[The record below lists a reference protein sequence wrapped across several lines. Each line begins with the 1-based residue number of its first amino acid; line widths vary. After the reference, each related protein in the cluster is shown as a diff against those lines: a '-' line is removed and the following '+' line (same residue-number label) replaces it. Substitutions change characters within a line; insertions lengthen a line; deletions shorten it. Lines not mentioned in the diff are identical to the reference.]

1 MNLREIGKRRR
12 RRRILAAAKQIIVAA
27 GVDGLSMTRLAREAE
42 LSVATLYNLYGSKEE
57 ILYALF
63 DDCLDSLDA
72 AFDGLQCSDPVA
84 RMRVV
89 FTTSVDQLT
98 RDGALYRPLMAAVS
112 NQVDRTRVP
121 RTIRRC
127 EAMAE
132 QALGAAVEQGVLTPV
147 LSPRVLA
154 HQIFMAYLQ
163 AMHGWAVGMLS
174 DRGFRSQALH
184 GLFICLVAAA
194 TDDARPALVR
204 ELRKCEA
211 GVRRI
216 IVDLD
221 RLGAG
226 MEEGGTSTR
235 KRVAGS

>member
-1 MNLREIGKRRR
+1 MSLREIGKLRR
-12 RRRILAAAKQIIVAA
+12 RRRILDAAKRIIIAK
-27 GVDGLSMTRLAREAE
+27 GVERLSMTRLAREAE

-63 DDCLDSLDA
+63 DDCLDALDV
-72 AFDGLQCSDPVA
+72 AFDRLQRADPVA

-98 RDGALYRPLMAAVS
+98 REGTLYRPLMAAVS

-132 QALGAAVEQGVLTPV
+132 HALAAAMEQGILTPV
-147 LSPRVLA
+147 LSPRALA

-163 AMHGWAVGMLS
+163 GMHGWAVGMLS

-184 GLFICLVAAA
+184 ALFICLVAAA
-194 TDDARPALVR
+194 TDSARPALLR
-204 ELRKCEA
+204 ELCRCEA

-226 MEEGGTSTR
+226 PGEGESSAR
-235 KRVAGS
+235 KRVARA